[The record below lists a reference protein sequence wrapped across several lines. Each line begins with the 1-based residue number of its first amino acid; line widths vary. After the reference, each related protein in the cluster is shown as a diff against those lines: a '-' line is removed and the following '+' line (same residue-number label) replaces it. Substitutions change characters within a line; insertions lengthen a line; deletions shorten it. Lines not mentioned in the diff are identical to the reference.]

1 MWVGRFVTDS
11 DAQTITLIIYNVKQ
25 FSMLILKTG
34 AVTIIVWWC
43 GTIIG
48 RPKARTYYRLEICNI
63 PLNSNRYSH
72 NKVKVDVNAVEE
84 VLSKV

>member
-34 AVTIIVWWC
+34 AVTIIV
-43 GTIIG
+43 
-48 RPKARTYYRLEICNI
+48 
-63 PLNSNRYSH
+63 
-72 NKVKVDVNAVEE
+72 
-84 VLSKV
+84 